1 MFMLLPSVVLVS
13 WSGGAGVHVQPDCGN
28 RSSDDAQSL
37 RHSRLGG
44 QLGSHFLFR
53 IYEVSVDLTPTPV
66 CVQHVE
72 NMQWKLEVDWFMSW
86 LIIRAEI
93 QHFSDL
99 LYWWLFCWI
108 ADKNF

>member
-72 NMQWKLEVDWFMSW
+72 NMQWILKGR
-86 LIIRAEI
+86 LIIVLADYPGRNSAFFRFI
-93 QHFSDL
+93 VLMNFL
-99 LYWWLFCWI
+99 LDCR
-108 ADKNF
+108 